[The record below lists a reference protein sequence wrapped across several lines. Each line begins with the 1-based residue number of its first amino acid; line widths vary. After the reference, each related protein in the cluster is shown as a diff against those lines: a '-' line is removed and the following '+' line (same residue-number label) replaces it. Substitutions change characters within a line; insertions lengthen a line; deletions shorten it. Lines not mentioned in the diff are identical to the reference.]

1 MSLDRQQCILSSLEN
16 IKEQDDEI
24 QETGNADQMACHD
37 DKEETSPYQCMAT
50 QSDDANYQE
59 EEIDGFNEEEQIH
72 TVKKSMVQSAAFTE
86 RSAHK
91 QQSSFKDDLVNAFT
105 EKRPHKE
112 NFSIPISPKQELL
125 LNSQDIKEKTS

>member
-1 MSLDRQQCILSSLEN
+1 MNNRRTHASKNNIFQSSHESTSTDKDGKAMSLDRQQCILSSLEN

-72 TVKKSMVQSAAFTE
+72 TVKKSMV
-86 RSAHK
+86 
-91 QQSSFKDDLVNAFT
+91 
-105 EKRPHKE
+105 
-112 NFSIPISPKQELL
+112 
-125 LNSQDIKEKTS
+125 